1 MFEVFFDNNTNNYS
15 SLLNSIVNSK
25 LLKYFFSDLKFYY
38 DDNYLVYFLPKK
50 VDKKYE
56 DYIIINLKKE
66 DKKQYIFEKNLEIL
80 ENNYINNTLQKYS
93 YKNII

>member
-25 LLKYFFSDLKFYY
+25 LLKYFFSGLKFYY
-38 DDNYLVYFLPKK
+38 DDDYLVYFLSKK

-56 DYIIINLKKE
+56 DYIIINLSIDIKE
-66 DKKQYIFEKNLEIL
+66 DNLEIL

>member
-1 MFEVFFDNNTNNYS
+1 MFEVFFYNNTNNYS

-38 DDNYLVYFLPKK
+38 DDNYLVYFLSKK

-56 DYIIINLKKE
+56 DYIIINLSIDIKE
-66 DKKQYIFEKNLEIL
+66 DNLEIL